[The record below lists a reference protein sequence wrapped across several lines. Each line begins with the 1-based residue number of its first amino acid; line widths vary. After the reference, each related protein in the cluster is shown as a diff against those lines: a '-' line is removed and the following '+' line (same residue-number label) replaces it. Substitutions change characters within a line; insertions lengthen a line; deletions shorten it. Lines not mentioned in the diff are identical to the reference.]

1 MNKARLVARFLNGT
15 FFTVFL
21 TILTI
26 FSLLLINTANLA
38 QASGSKEMKHS
49 NRLKDEKS
57 PYLLQHADNPVD
69 WYPWGEEA
77 FEKARKENKPI
88 LLSIGYSTC
97 HWCHV
102 MEHESFEDEE
112 VAKLMNETFVSIK
125 VDREER
131 PDIDN
136 IYMTVCQMMS
146 KAGCGWPLNIIM
158 TPDKKPFFAATYIP
172 KESRYGRMGMIEFV
186 PKVKEAWEKDNENIM
201 KSAEAVTEA
210 VRKATDVSQ
219 NVDGKD
225 LTTKTLDTAYNQLL
239 RNFDEENGGFGKSP
253 KFPTPHNHLFLLRY
267 WKRTGD
273 EQALEMVEKTLQQ
286 MRLGGVYDHIG
297 FGFHRYST
305 DPNWLL
311 PHFEKMLY
319 DQALLVMAYTEAYQA
334 TGKTLY
340 ENTAREIL
348 TYVRRDMTS
357 PEGGFYSAEDADSEG
372 EEGKFYI
379 WTEDELKET
388 LDGTEAELIIRTF
401 NASKSG
407 NFTEEASGHQTGA
420 NILHLKQ
427 PLSEVAPSYDITEAE
442 FSERIENARVTLFK
456 EREKRVHPYKDDK
469 ILTDWNG
476 LMIAAFAM
484 AGRTFNDPQYTEAA
498 AKAAG
503 FILKDLRD
511 SNGNL
516 LHRYRQGEAGIT
528 ANVDD
533 YAFLI
538 WGLLELYESTF
549 DVQYLK
555 QAISLQAEMD
565 QGFWDGVNGGYY
577 FTSND
582 AEELISRQKEIYD
595 GAVPSGNSAA
605 VLNLIKLSRITGT
618 VEYEQKAARLGKA
631 FSETI
636 EKGPMAYTLFM
647 MGLDFGLGPSYEVVI
662 VGNPDSDDTKSMID
676 AVRTK
681 YSPSKVVLLKDGGE
695 ESNIT
700 DIAGFTKGQSRLDGK
715 ATAYVCLNHVCNL
728 PTTDIDKM
736 IELLKPEKL

>member
-1 MNKARLVARFLNGT
+1 MDKARLVTRFLNGT

-21 TILTI
+21 TFLTI
-26 FSLLLINTANLA
+26 FSLLLTNTDNWA

-112 VAKLMNETFVSIK
+112 VAELINETFVSIK

-201 KSAEAVTEA
+201 KSAETVTEA
-210 VRKATDVSQ
+210 VKKATDVSQ
-219 NVDGKD
+219 NVDGKN
-225 LTTKTLDTAYNQLL
+225 LTAKTLDTAYNQLL

-267 WKRTGD
+267 WKRTGN
-273 EQALEMVEKTLQQ
+273 EQALVMVEKTLQQ
-286 MRLGGVYDHIG
+286 MRLGGIYDHIG

-319 DQALLVMAYTEAYQA
+319 DQALLVMTYTEAYQA
-334 TGKTLY
+334 TGKKVY

-348 TYVRRDMTS
+348 TYILRDMTS

-372 EEGKFYI
+372 EEGKFYV

-388 LDGTEAELIIRTF
+388 LDGKEAELIIRTY
-401 NASKSG
+401 NTSKSG
-407 NFTEEASGHQTGA
+407 NFTEEASGHQTGS

-427 PLSEVAPSYDITEAE
+427 SLSDIAPSYEITKEE
-442 FSERIENARVTLFK
+442 FSERIEKARVTLFK
-456 EREKRVHPYKDDK
+456 EREKRIHPYKDDK

-503 FILKDLRD
+503 FK
-511 SNGNL
+511 
-516 LHRYRQGEAGIT
+516 
-528 ANVDD
+528 
-533 YAFLI
+533 
-538 WGLLELYESTF
+538 
-549 DVQYLK
+549 
-555 QAISLQAEMD
+555 
-565 QGFWDGVNGGYY
+565 
-577 FTSND
+577 
-582 AEELISRQKEIYD
+582 
-595 GAVPSGNSAA
+595 
-605 VLNLIKLSRITGT
+605 
-618 VEYEQKAARLGKA
+618 
-631 FSETI
+631 
-636 EKGPMAYTLFM
+636 
-647 MGLDFGLGPSYEVVI
+647 
-662 VGNPDSDDTKSMID
+662 
-676 AVRTK
+676 
-681 YSPSKVVLLKDGGE
+681 
-695 ESNIT
+695 
-700 DIAGFTKGQSRLDGK
+700 
-715 ATAYVCLNHVCNL
+715 
-728 PTTDIDKM
+728 
-736 IELLKPEKL
+736 